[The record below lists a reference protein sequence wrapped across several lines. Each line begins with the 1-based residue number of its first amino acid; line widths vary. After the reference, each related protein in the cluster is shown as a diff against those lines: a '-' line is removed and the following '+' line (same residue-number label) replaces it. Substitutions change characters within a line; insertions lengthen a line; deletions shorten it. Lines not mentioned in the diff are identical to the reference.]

1 MTRSGNEAREYKV
14 SEKSLNFEDPKGGR
28 GLVIFSQMIYLTVV
42 RLAESSVSEVTGEQG
57 RDTLDSPELSSVPP
71 GGFSVSD
78 WEVSL
83 D

>member
-1 MTRSGNEAREYKV
+1 M
-14 SEKSLNFEDPKGGR
+14 
-28 GLVIFSQMIYLTVV
+28 VIFSQMIYLTVV

>member
-1 MTRSGNEAREYKV
+1 MKPGSIRSRKRALISRTQ
-14 SEKSLNFEDPKGGR
+14 SHWP
-28 GLVIFSQMIYLTVV
+28 LVVFSQMIYLTVV

>member
-1 MTRSGNEAREYKV
+1 MV
-14 SEKSLNFEDPKGGR
+14 S
-28 GLVIFSQMIYLTVV
+28 SQMIYLTVV